1 MRVSDCYSVFD
12 KRGKMIVDGHTGVI
26 GIIGN
31 PVRHTK
37 SPAIHNYISNQL
49 DKNLVY
55 VPFEVTGDV
64 ITAVKGAYELGILG
78 MNVTVPYKTDV
89 ISTLCDIDSLAKR
102 IGAVNTLVRT
112 DKGYKG
118 YNTDMLG
125 LERAV
130 FSEGIELKGK
140 TAVLLGAGGASRA
153 AAFMCAKNNVSKLY
167 ILNRTVSKAEEIAKD
182 IEEYIREASMDT
194 TVVTLPMNAYSE
206 IAENNLIVFQCTK
219 IGLNEDDGAVIE
231 DKSFYSKIEAGV
243 DLIYRDGTEFVKLIK
258 ENGGRAFNGMKMLI
272 YQGVIAYE
280 LWNEMKVPEDVV
292 QGVERLLENG

>member
-1 MRVSDCYSVFD
+1 
-12 KRGKMIVDGHTGVI
+12 MIVNGETGVI

-37 SPAIHNYISNQL
+37 SPAIHNYISEKLN
-49 DKNLVY
+49 KNLVY

-64 ITAVKGAYELGILG
+64 KAAVKGAYELGILG

-89 ISTLCDIDSLAKR
+89 IECLCDIDGLANR

-130 FSEGIELKGK
+130 KSEDVILEGK
-140 TAVLLGAGGASRA
+140 VTVLLGAGGAARA
-153 AAFMCAKNNVSKLY
+153 AAFMCARNNAEKLY
-167 ILNRTVSKAEEIAKD
+167 ILNRTVSKAEEIASDVEKY
-182 IEEYIREASMDT
+182 IKEEGKNTKVSTMTMGDYNKIPESD
-194 TVVTLPMNAYSE
+194 
-206 IAENNLIVFQCTK
+206 LIVFQCTK
-219 IGLNEDDGAVIE
+219 IGLKEDEGAVIE
-231 DKSFYSKIEAGV
+231 DDEFYKKIAVGV
-243 DLIYRDGTEFVKLIK
+243 DLIYRDGTRFCQLVSQQ
-258 ENGGRAFNGMKMLI
+258 GGRSYNGLKMLL

-280 LWNEMKVPEDVV
+280 LWNDIKVPDEVV
-292 QGVERLLENG
+292 EGVKEVLING

>member
-1 MRVSDCYSVFD
+1 
-12 KRGKMIVDGHTGVI
+12 MIVDGHTGVI

-37 SPAIHNYISNQL
+37 SPAIHNFISEKLN
-49 DKNLVY
+49 KNLVY

-64 ITAVKGAYELGILG
+64 SVAVKGAYELGILG

-89 ISTLCDIDSLAKR
+89 IESLCDIDDLAKR

-130 FSEGIELKGK
+130 LSEGIILEGK

-153 AAFMCAKNNVSKLY
+153 AAFMCAKNKVSKLY
-167 ILNRTVSKAEEIAKD
+167 ILNRTVSKAEEIASDVEKYIKEASIDTVVVPMAIDKYCD
-182 IEEYIREASMDT
+182 IEEND
-194 TVVTLPMNAYSE
+194 
-206 IAENNLIVFQCTK
+206 LIVFQCTK
-219 IGLNEDDGAVIE
+219 IGLNENDGAVVE
-231 DKSFYSKIEAGV
+231 DKAFYSKVRAGV
-243 DLIYRDGTEFVKLIK
+243 DLIYRDGTEFVKLVNEAGGK
-258 ENGGRAFNGMKMLI
+258 GYNGLKMLI
-272 YQGVIAYE
+272 YQGIIAYE
-280 LWNEMKVPEDVV
+280 LWNELTVPDEVT
-292 QGVERLLENG
+292 QGVVRLLTNG

>member
-1 MRVSDCYSVFD
+1 MTVNGETTVL
-12 KRGKMIVDGHTGVI
+12 

-37 SPAIHNYISNQL
+37 SPAMHNYISEKLN
-49 DKNLVY
+49 KNMVY

-64 ITAVKGAYELGILG
+64 GTAVKGAYELGIKG

-89 ISTLCDIDSLAKR
+89 IEYLCDIDELAKE
-102 IGAVNTLVRT
+102 IGAVNTLVKT

-130 FSEGIELKGK
+130 LSEGIILKNSV
-140 TAVLLGAGGASRA
+140 AVLLGAGGAARA

-167 ILNRTVSKAEEIAKD
+167 ILNRTVEKADLIAADIKKYVQD
-182 IEEYIREASMDT
+182 NGINTDIITGSINDCLSIEED
-194 TVVTLPMNAYSE
+194 
-206 IAENNLIVFQCTK
+206 NLIVFQCTK
-219 IGLNEDDGAVIE
+219 IGLKDSDGAVVE
-231 DKSFYSKIEAGV
+231 DKSFYSKVAYGV
-243 DLIYRDGTEFVKLIK
+243 DLIYREGTLFTKLVEDAGGK
-258 ENGGRAFNGMKMLI
+258 SYNGTKMLI

-280 LWNEMKVPEDVV
+280 LWNELTVPDEIVDGIS
-292 QGVERLLENG
+292 GVM

>member
-1 MRVSDCYSVFD
+1 MV
-12 KRGKMIVDGHTGVI
+12 VDGHTGVI

-37 SPAIHNYISNQL
+37 SPIIHNYISEKLN
-49 DKNLVY
+49 KNLVY

-64 ITAVKGAYELGILG
+64 DIAVKGAYELGILG

-89 ISTLCDIDSLAKR
+89 INSLCDIDELAKR

-130 FSEGIELKGK
+130 ASEGIELEGK

-153 AAFMCAKNNVSKLY
+153 AAFMCARNNVSKLY
-167 ILNRTVSKAEEIAKD
+167 ILNRTVSKAEDIAADVKAY
-182 IEEYIREASMDT
+182 IEDQNKNTE
-194 TVVTLPMNAYSE
+194 VVTMALERYPE
-206 IAENNLIVFQCTK
+206 IMEEDLIVFQCTK
-219 IGLNEDDGAVIE
+219 IGLNEDDGVVVN
-231 DKSFYSKIEAGV
+231 DKDFYSKISAGV
-243 DLIYRDGTEFVKLIK
+243 DLIYRDTEFVKLVK
-258 ENGGRAFNGMKMLI
+258 EAGGKGFNGLKMLI

-280 LWNEMKVPEDVV
+280 LWNELTVPDEVT
-292 QGVERLLENG
+292 QGVVRLLTNG